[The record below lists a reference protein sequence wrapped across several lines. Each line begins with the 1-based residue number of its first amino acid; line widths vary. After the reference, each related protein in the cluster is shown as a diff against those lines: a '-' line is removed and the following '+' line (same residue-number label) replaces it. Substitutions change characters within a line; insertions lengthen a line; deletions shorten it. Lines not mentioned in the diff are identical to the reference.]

1 MRSAGPGGHTL
12 LSELS
17 VGNHQSFARSISG
30 FSTQLK
36 PYGFLEIEMFIDST
50 KCFWENLNSSSLN
63 IIYYFLIFDNENI
76 SIILIPIMSEDN
88 LQYCQ
93 LQRIQDQN
101 EILQKLLF

>member
-36 PYGFLEIEMFIDST
+36 PYGFLEIEMFIDSA
-50 KCFWENLNSSSLN
+50 KNFREYLNSSPLHIIHYFFN
-63 IIYYFLIFDNENI
+63 I
-76 SIILIPIMSEDN
+76 
-88 LQYCQ
+88 
-93 LQRIQDQN
+93 
-101 EILQKLLF
+101 